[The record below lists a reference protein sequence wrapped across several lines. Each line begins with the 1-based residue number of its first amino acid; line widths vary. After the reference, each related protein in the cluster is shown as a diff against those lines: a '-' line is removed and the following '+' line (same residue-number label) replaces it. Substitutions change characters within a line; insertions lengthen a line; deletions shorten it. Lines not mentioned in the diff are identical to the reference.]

1 MPDFIEEYESD
12 EAIAESM
19 GLNMDEFRG
28 VCGEDDEQ
36 LDHLDYL
43 NRLKR
48 YREEYDSFKGEGTE
62 DGYIKVDKDGVGY
75 RNFDDYVITQEME
88 W

>member
-1 MPDFIEEYESD
+1 MTDFLDSESD

-19 GLNMDEFRG
+19 GISVEQFMDE
-28 VCGEDDEQ
+28 DDAQ

-48 YREEYDSFKGEGTE
+48 YREEYDSFKGEGTV
-62 DGYIKVDKDGVGY
+62 DGYIKIDKNGIGY
-75 RNFDDYVITQEME
+75 RNFEDYVITQEIE